1 MIDSFDGKYRFLSN
15 FYNSKV
21 IYEGLEYL
29 SIEAAFQAAKTTDIM
44 ERLAFTKYDPSQ
56 AKKEG
61 RRIKLRSDWEKI
73 KLGVMENLVRQKFN
87 QPSFKEKLI
96 GTGNEELVEGNWWN
110 DTFWGV
116 CNGEGQNNLGKILM
130 KIRKEI
136 S

>member
-21 IYEGLEYL
+21 VYEGVEYL

-61 RRIKLRSDWEKI
+61 RRIKLRSDWERI
-73 KLGVMENLVRQKFN
+73 KLGVMEDLVRQKFN

-96 GTGNEELVEGNWWN
+96 ATGDEELVEGNWWN

-130 KIRKEI
+130 KIRTEI